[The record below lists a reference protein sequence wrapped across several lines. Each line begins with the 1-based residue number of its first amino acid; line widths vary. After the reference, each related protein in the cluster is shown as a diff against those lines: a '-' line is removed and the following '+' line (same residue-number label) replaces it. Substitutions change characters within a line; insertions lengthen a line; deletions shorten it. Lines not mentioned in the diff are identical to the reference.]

1 MDCDDAVVEMNR
13 LSNNSVGAFLMYSR
27 NLRLNNNFISDNRG
41 PSGYGIGIKD
51 IDDGIIRDNLFAG
64 NRIGA
69 ALDNSPRQID
79 SSMIFEGNV
88 FSFNDIGV
96 RFTPSVRR
104 NQFKGNSFTDNQQ
117 QVSIAGSG
125 TLQDNYWTIDG
136 VGNYWSDY
144 AGFDANQD
152 GFGDIPYKSEKLFE
166 NLMDKHPELRL
177 FLYSPAAQSV
187 DFAARALPMVKPQPI
202 LVDDAPLMNMRLPAH
217 LPVLP
222 EESPSNIGVVSGGL
236 LGLLLMLFLL
246 PRLSIRHK
254 FMSRKTNDS
263 DDFPIIQIEK
273 LTKRFNSTTIV
284 DELNLSITGGES
296 VAMWGSNGAGKT
308 TIIRCLLGLLE
319 YEGSIKV
326 NGLDLNDNGKAIR
339 SSIGYVPQELNLHE
353 DLTVIDTMNFYSHL
367 RKADKDSIETL
378 MGDMELVEHSQKQV
392 KQLSGGMKQRL
403 ALALALLSDPP
414 ILILDEP
421 TASLDTHSR
430 ESFLLRVSEL
440 KKAGK
445 TLIFASHR
453 TSDILNLAD
462 RVIVLEHGQIINE
475 SIPSQMKQQV
485 SNKLTLHIHFLENQ
499 LKDASNLLQNQ
510 GFDVDRNGSSISIAV
525 AAEEKTRLLSILIN
539 AGISVMDFDIERSN

>member
-1 MDCDDAVVEMNR
+1 
-13 LSNNSVGAFLMYSR
+13 
-27 NLRLNNNFISDNRG
+27 
-41 PSGYGIGIKD
+41 
-51 IDDGIIRDNLFAG
+51 
-64 NRIGA
+64 
-69 ALDNSPRQID
+69 
-79 SSMIFEGNV
+79 
-88 FSFNDIGV
+88 
-96 RFTPSVRR
+96 
-104 NQFKGNSFTDNQQ
+104 
-117 QVSIAGSG
+117 
-125 TLQDNYWTIDG
+125 
-136 VGNYWSDY
+136 
-144 AGFDANQD
+144 
-152 GFGDIPYKSEKLFE
+152 
-166 NLMDKHPELRL
+166 
-177 FLYSPAAQSV
+177 
-187 DFAARALPMVKPQPI
+187 
-202 LVDDAPLMNMRLPAH
+202 
-217 LPVLP
+217 
-222 EESPSNIGVVSGGL
+222 
-236 LGLLLMLFLL
+236 MLFLL